1 MRLAANPARK
11 GRCNEG
17 QVVTES
23 RAAGGTSARR
33 GVLATILMLAG
44 VIAGYGL
51 GIVHFFQFL
60 VPAGRRKKS
69 RMFVGTLDQFPV
81 GSGVSVKDP
90 SGREITVVRV
100 SDDAEHPERGFK
112 ALSSKCPHLGCQVHW
127 EEAND
132 RFFCPCH
139 NGVFNRDGVATAGPP
154 AAEGKNLPEYEVRV
168 DKTNGWVFVMV
179 TREARYGV

>member
-1 MRLAANPARK
+1 MNKTRFGANKP
-11 GRCNEG
+11 
-17 QVVTES
+17 
-23 RAAGGTSARR
+23 ARR

-44 VIAGYGL
+44 IVAGYGL
-51 GIVHFFQFL
+51 GVVHFFRFL
-60 VPAGRRKKS
+60 IPAGQRGKS
-69 RMFVGTLDQFPV
+69 RMFVGTLDELPV
-81 GSGVSVKDP
+81 GSSVIVKDP
-90 SGREITVVRV
+90 SGREINIVRL
-100 SDDAEHPERGFK
+100 SDDADHPERGFK

-139 NGVFNRDGVATAGPP
+139 NGVFNREGVATAGPP